1 MQPVIIQYNRGKV
14 NVEVKEFNPQLNVSR
29 NQKLHG
35 NSCIVNNTC
44 WHEDMEQTIKRR
56 EYKYYLMSNND
67 LFNI

>member
-1 MQPVIIQYNRGKV
+1 MQPIRIKYNGGKI
-14 NVEVKEFNPQLNVSR
+14 NTEVQEFNQQINLSR
-29 NQKLHG
+29 NPKVHG